1 LNAPEELL
9 ELLQT
14 AFSTEQLA
22 AIAAPLEPV
31 LIEAGAGS
39 GKTAV
44 MAARV
49 VWLVASGRVEPD
61 QVLGLTFTRKA
72 AHELADRIGSALTRA
87 GWSDSAEV
95 SVGEPV
101 IATYDAFA
109 AALVRDYGV
118 WAGRD
123 RPSRPLDEGGRHRL
137 AGQTVA
143 EWDRPLTALSR
154 FSPTA
159 LTARV
164 LALDAAMT
172 AHLVDAATLRRH
184 CLAERAAWAE
194 APPGRQGPTAAVAQA
209 LDTIAARLELLE
221 LRQDY
226 RQRKAAAGRAEFA
239 DQMAQA
245 IDLVRSQPQVGRDL
259 RRRFA
264 VVLVDEYQDTS
275 SAQAALLRDL
285 FGAGLDPAG
294 AGFPVTAVGDPRQA
308 IYGWRGASAANLA
321 DFCRDFTDRAGAV
334 ARRQSL
340 SINRR
345 SDRLIVAAAN
355 RVAALLS
362 DAASVAAAEPLR
374 CAATAGPGLIETAGF
389 STWPEEVAWVADR
402 VASALDRGEA
412 RAWGQI
418 AVLTRGNAE
427 ARALWSALDQRDVP
441 VELVGLGGLL
451 DLPEL
456 ASLVAHLRLIDQPA
470 SNPDLVTVLTGPQW
484 RFSRLDLDRL
494 GRRARQLAAA
504 SSRPGPAGPDDPGQE
519 RSEPP
524 HPPPPDESAGAV
536 RPPPRPEVDLMRALA
551 DPGPAFAPA
560 VSQRLAACWR
570 QLNGLA
576 RHRLDPVVDLVERVV
591 ARTGLE
597 AESASRPEA
606 VGRVRRGHLN
616 AFREAVA
623 NFAADEPT
631 AGLSGLVAYLEAEQA
646 FGGGL
651 ERAEVSP
658 QDSVKLITMHRA
670 KGLEWDVVYLP
681 ALVGNVFP
689 NSRVTDDPLRNP
701 AALPHALRGDRTA
714 LPRLERTDAKGIAQ
728 FGADLRRQALL
739 AEHRLA
745 YVALT
750 RARHRLI
757 ASAHHWA
764 AGLARPRPRSA
775 YFDLLLAMAPSPGPG
790 SDLPALSTD
799 AVNPI
804 DLAHPGLDWP
814 ELDDPDAAERL
825 LQARQEVVRLS
836 RDRSARRQVELD
848 LAQAPVEVRDQVRG
862 WDQAIAQALGAA
874 ATASGRTW
882 PVELP
887 VSLSASQ
894 VLWAQRDP
902 AGLAAALA
910 RPLPRPPA
918 PAQRRGDRFHDWVRE
933 RLGRPALLDPWDWSD
948 PAAEAEADSL
958 DGGLDRE
965 LRQRFSQGRFGQAQ
979 PCAVERS
986 FALVLGGR
994 IVRGR
999 IDAVY
1004 ARADASDLV
1013 PVGADFLVL
1022 DWKTGQAQPDP
1033 AQLAWY
1039 RLAWAERA
1047 GVALERVAAGFYH
1060 VGSDRLEMVQDL
1072 PDRAGLTAAL
1082 EALGG

>member
-1 LNAPEELL
+1 LSAPEELV
-9 ELLQT
+9 ELLGT
-14 AFSTEQLA
+14 AFSDEQLS
-22 AIAAPLEPV
+22 AIAAPLGPV

-49 VWLVASGRVEPD
+49 VWLVASGRIEPD

-72 AHELADRIGSALTRA
+72 ARELADRIGAALARV
-87 GWSDSAEV
+87 GWGDSAELGL
-95 SVGEPV
+95 GEPV

-109 AALVRDYGV
+109 AALARDYGA

-123 RPSRPLDEGGRHRL
+123 RPSRLLDEGGRHRL

-143 EWDRPLTALSR
+143 EWEGPLTTLSR
-154 FSPTA
+154 FSPAA

-172 AHLVDAATLRRH
+172 AHLVDEATLRRH
-184 CLAERAAWAE
+184 CRSEWEALGL
-194 APPGRQGPTAAVAQA
+194 APPGRQGPTAAVASA
-209 LDTIAARLELLE
+209 RDTIAARLELLD

-226 RQRKAAAGRAEFA
+226 RRRKTVAGRAEFA
-239 DQMAQA
+239 DQMAEA
-245 IDLVRSQPQVGRDL
+245 IALARSRPEVGNDL

-264 VVLVDEYQDTS
+264 AVLVDEYQDTS

-285 FGAGLDPAG
+285 FGAGLNPAG
-294 AGFPVTAVGDPRQA
+294 TGFPITAVGDPRQA

-321 DFCRDFTDRAGAV
+321 DFCRDFTDRDGAP
-334 ARRQSL
+334 ALRRSL

-345 SDRLIVAAAN
+345 SDQLIVAAAN
-355 RVAALLS
+355 QVAELLS
-362 DAASVAAAEPLR
+362 DGRSVPAAEPLR

-389 STWPEEVAWVADR
+389 STWPDEVAWVADR

-427 ARALWSALDQRDVP
+427 SRALWSALSQRDVP

-451 DLPEL
+451 NLPEL
-456 ASLVAHLRLIDQPA
+456 AGLVAHLRLIARPG

-484 RFSRLDLDRL
+484 RFSRLDLARL
-494 GRRARQLAAA
+494 GRRASQLAVESDQSGSDREGAGSFQA
-504 SSRPGPAGPDDPGQE
+504 S
-519 RSEPP
+519 
-524 HPPPPDESAGAV
+524 
-536 RPPPRPEVDLMRALA
+536 PEIDLMRALA
-551 DPGPAFAPA
+551 EPGPSFPPA
-560 VSQRLAACWR
+560 LSRRLAACWR
-570 QLNGLA
+570 QLAGLA

-591 ARTGLE
+591 AWTGLE
-597 AESASRPEA
+597 AESASLPEP

-623 NFAADEPT
+623 DFAADDPS
-631 AGLSGLVAYLEAEQA
+631 AGLSGLVAWLEAEQE
-646 FGGGL
+646 FGVGL

-681 ALVGNVFP
+681 ALVANVFP
-689 NSRVTDDPLRNP
+689 NSRVTDNPLRNP
-701 AALPHALRGDRTA
+701 AALPYALRGDRAA
-714 LPRLERTDAKGIAQ
+714 LPQWERADAKGMAQ
-728 FGADLRRQALL
+728 FDQELRQQARL

-745 YVALT
+745 YVAFT

-757 ASAHHWA
+757 ASAHHWS
-764 AGLARPRPRSA
+764 AGLARPRPRSV
-775 YFDLLLAMAPSPGPG
+775 YFDLLLALAPDPRPG
-790 SDLPALSTD
+790 SDLPELSDD

-814 ELDDPDAAERL
+814 ESDDPDAAERRR
-825 LQARQEVVRLS
+825 QARQEVVRLG
-836 RDRSARRQVELD
+836 RDRTARRQAEQD
-848 LAQAPVEVRDQVRG
+848 LAQAPDEVRRQVRN
-862 WDQAIAQALGAA
+862 WDRAIAQAVGAA
-874 ATASGRTW
+874 ETAPGRIV

-894 VLWAQRDP
+894 VLWARRDP
-902 AGLAAALA
+902 AGLAAALV
-910 RPLPRPPA
+910 RPWPRPPE
-918 PAQRRGDRFHDWVRE
+918 PARRAGDRFHDWVRE
-933 RLGRPALLDPWDWSD
+933 RLGHPALLDPWDWSD
-948 PAAEAEADSL
+948 PVEEAATDPSDL
-958 DGGLDRE
+958 GRDRE
-965 LRQRFSQGRFGQAQ
+965 LRQRFAQGRFGQAQ
-979 PCAVERS
+979 PCAVEQG

-1004 ARADASDLV
+1004 ARADAPELV
-1013 PVGADFLVL
+1013 PPGTDFLVV
-1022 DWKTGQAQPDP
+1022 DWKTGHSRPDP

-1047 GVALERVAAGFYH
+1047 GVALRRVAAGFYH
-1060 VGSDRLEMVQDL
+1060 VGSDQLELLTDW
-1072 PDRAGLTAAL
+1072 PDRAELTESL
-1082 EALGG
+1082 EALGGRADEPSRCGRPGSE